1 MKRLVLF
8 LVLILSVSAFSQNLR
23 PVRDTQ
29 SKKYGF
35 QNDKRK
41 WVVSPQF
48 DEAERFKDGFSKV
61 KSEGLVGLVDEKG
74 RIVFAPQF
82 DRIEKWM
89 DGDIA
94 QVFYNGKYGLISKKG
109 IVLIKPQFDNI
120 GKFDRGVAVVRLNKK
135 YGVVTSLGNI
145 LAEPVYDEIG
155 LFVNGT
161 AQNIAIVDKGGKLG
175 LMAISGKVLVEP
187 QFDEIEHFEEQ
198 SQTYVRIGKLYGI
211 VSETGQE
218 ICKVAYYQKFDFNGM
233 GISCNAHLVDDV
245 AYYGFVDKQYKEITA
260 FDKPSIVR
268 EGDRFLVC
276 EPSRDKTIYNA
287 KGELIK
293 GGFAMFKPFLGNYIN
308 GGLIAV
314 KNNGKWGF
322 CDKNGNLVIDYQ
334 FDNIGSSDGKS
345 FANGYCCITIGQA
358 MGFVDD
364 KGNITIS
371 PRFND
376 EVNSFVAD
384 KNGNL
389 TASIMYRGT
398 QFQIRPDGS
407 MFCEGTDVN
416 ADWTWASQM
425 GLIKHSQ
432 SNKFGPS
439 PAGKDWLMGRW
450 IVVDEYQKDTGKVQ
464 GNKTGRIVY
473 DFVKCRQLPDGSIEG
488 ALWITRRG
496 KAIDTDGSVIYR
508 GETTVHT
515 FNFNGAEVLVD
526 DVPMPVLQIGK
537 SWYDIKIDDRLNSP
551 QYVHLIKMVE

>member
-1 MKRLVLF
+1 MKRLVLII
-8 LVLILSVSAFSQNLR
+8 VLLLSFNAYSQNLR

-29 SKKYGF
+29 SKKYGY
-35 QNDKRK
+35 QNERHK
-41 WVVSPQF
+41 WIVSPQF
-48 DEAERFKDGFSKV
+48 DEAERFKDGFAKI
-61 KSEGLVGLVDEKG
+61 KSEGLVGLINEKG
-74 RIVFAPQF
+74 KIVFAPQF

-89 DGDIA
+89 DGDVA
-94 QVFYNGKYGLISKKG
+94 QVYYNGKYGLINKKG
-109 IVLIKPQFDNI
+109 QLLVKPQFDNI
-120 GKFDRGVAVVRLNKK
+120 GKFDNNIAVVRLNKK
-135 YGVVTSLGNI
+135 YGVINILGNI
-145 LAEPVYDEIG
+145 LAQPIYTEIG

-161 AQNIAIVDKGGKLG
+161 GKNISIINQDDKIG
-175 LMAISGKVLVEP
+175 LMNISGQVIVEP
-187 QFDEIEHFEEQ
+187 TYDEIEPFVEKD
-198 SQTYVRIGKLYGI
+198 QTYVKIGRLYGI
-211 VSETGQE
+211 ISEKGE
-218 ICKVAYYQKFDFNGM
+218 SICKVAYLNKFDFNGM
-233 GISCNAHLVDDV
+233 GVSCNAHLVDGV
-245 AYYGFVDKQYKEITA
+245 AYYGFVDSNFKEITP

-268 EGDRFLVC
+268 EGDRFFVC
-276 EPSRDKTIYNA
+276 ETNKEKTIYNP

-293 GGFAMFKPFLGNYIN
+293 GGFTMFKSFSGNYIN

-314 KNNGKWGF
+314 KNNNKWGF
-322 CDKNGNLVIDYQ
+322 CDKNGNMVIDYK
-334 FDNIGSSDGKS
+334 FDDVGSTDGKS
-345 FANGYCCITIGQA
+345 FANGYCCVTIGQA
-358 MGFVDD
+358 MGFIDD
-364 KGNITIS
+364 KGNITIT

-376 EVNSFVAD
+376 EVNAFVAD

-425 GLIKHSQ
+425 GLIKHSEM
-432 SNKFGPS
+432 NKFGAS
-439 PAGKDWLMGRW
+439 PAGKDWILGRW

-473 DFVKCRQLPDGSIEG
+473 DFMKSQQLPDGSIEG

-496 KAIDTDGSVIYR
+496 KTIDNDGSVVYK

-537 SWYDIKIDDRLNSP
+537 SWHNIKIDDRLNSP

>member
-1 MKRLVLF
+1 MKRLILF
-8 LVLILSVSAFSQNLR
+8 FVLILSVSAFSQNLR
-23 PVRDTQ
+23 PVRDTH

-74 RIVFAPQF
+74 KIVFAPQF

-135 YGVVTSLGNI
+135 YGIVTSLGNI
-145 LAEPVYDEIG
+145 LSEPVFDEIG

-161 AQNIAIVDKGGKLG
+161 AQNISIVSKDGKLG
-175 LMAISGKVLVEP
+175 LMAISGKLIFEP

-198 SQTYVRIGKLYGI
+198 SQTYVKIGKLYGI

-218 ICKVAYYQKFDFNGM
+218 ICKVAYYTKFDFNGM

-245 AYYGFVDKQYKEITA
+245 AYYGFVDKQYKEITV
-260 FDKPSIVR
+260 FDKRSIVR
-268 EGDRFLVC
+268 EGDRFFVG
-276 EPSRDKTIYNA
+276 EPNREKAIYNA
-287 KGELIK
+287 KGEFIK
-293 GGFAMFKPFLGNYIN
+293 GGFGMFKSFSGNYIN

-314 KNNGKWGF
+314 RSNNKWGF
-322 CDKNGNLVIDYQ
+322 CDKNGNMIIDYQ
-334 FDNIGSSDGKS
+334 FDNVGSSDGKS
-345 FANGYCCITIGQA
+345 FANGYCCVTIGQSK
-358 MGFVDD
+358 GFVDD
-364 KGNITIS
+364 RGIITIP

-376 EVNSFVAD
+376 DVNSFVAD

-398 QFQIRPDGS
+398 QFQVRPDGS

-432 SNKFGPS
+432 TNKFGPA
-439 PAGKDWLMGRW
+439 PAGRDWLMGRW

-473 DFVKCRQLPDGSIEG
+473 DFVKCRELPDGSIEG

-496 KAIDTDGSVIYR
+496 KSIDTDGSVIYR